1 MKVYAIEYDFTTMK
15 VNLGVSDTEHRIE
28 TYTDVT
34 EFINRTKY
42 LEDKYYTSDLR
53 VYSGELEEVN
63 VEKVLN
69 PF

>member
-15 VNLGVSDTEHRIE
+15 VGLGVSDTEHRIE

-42 LEDKYYTSDLR
+42 LEDKYYTSNLR

-63 VEKVLN
+63 VGKVIN